1 MRPTLLA
8 LTGIAAATTALIAAV
23 APASAAVRKCGPAVT
38 SDIAQAENDLL
49 GKRKALTSW
58 AMKAAKL
65 GGPAFANWRI
75 ADKKILGCKPG
86 KTRADGVQCI
96 AYANPCTI
104 VQGAPINP
112 RTPQTK
118 PRGKRRIGGNVP
130 FEI

>member
-1 MRPTLLA
+1 MRRTHIPLVA
-8 LTGIAAATTALIAAV
+8 IAAAAAAVIAAIT
-23 APASAAVRKCGPAVT
+23 PAHAAVRKCGPAVT
-38 SDIAQAENDLL
+38 SDITQADTEIQ

-104 VQGAPINP
+104 VQGAPFPP